1 MLYVLQCVSGKVAG
15 LATFVA
21 SLATIVARPATI
33 SCKHCKK
40 YLQALQIFLQCLQI
54 FLQCLQIFAFRHTA
68 SFRLS
73 VLLQELYACF
83 DSCAA
88 NRYRRVADN
97 DASRMQATQPR
108 GAPWPRLPCVR
119 TPQNEC
125 R

>member
-1 MLYVLQCVSGKVAG
+1 MLYVLQCVSEKVAG

-21 SLATIVARPATI
+21 VLATLVARPATI

-54 FLQCLQIFAFRHTA
+54 FVFRHTA
-68 SFRLS
+68 SFRLTL
-73 VLLQELYACF
+73 LLQEPYAYF

-88 NRYRRVADN
+88 NRYRRVADSG
-97 DASRMQATQPR
+97 ASRMQATQPR
-108 GAPWPRLPCVR
+108 GVPWPRLPCVR